1 MIESIMRIGIVNSKD
16 RSLHLYVFLPEII
29 FRMGWMMIVSMKYK
43 DIRREDTN
51 IMSNMMNNKNVT
63 SLMIYC
69 NSQTTATK

>member
-1 MIESIMRIGIVNSKD
+1 MRIGIVNSKD
-16 RSLHLYVFLPEII
+16 RLLHLYVFLREII

-69 NSQTTATK
+69 NSQTIARK